1 MSFLSVQ
8 LKTIRIQ
15 TAAILALAAPW
26 AVPGGAREP
35 APAFQSPSV
44 LLITIDTLRA
54 DHVGCY
60 GDARVETP
68 AIDGLAAEGRRFENA
83 YAQAPIT
90 LPSHAVILTGTYPM
104 FNGVRDFT
112 SPGLPANIP
121 TLAEKLRR
129 KGYRTAAFV
138 SSYALNSVWGLN
150 RGFDVYDDNLG
161 LEPGRSNDIFL
172 VRRRGDRTV
181 DRLLA
186 WLNQQGSAPFFV
198 WLHLYD
204 PHSPYHPPEP
214 YLGKY
219 ASHPYDGEIAFD
231 DAQVGRVFARLKE
244 LHRFGAMAVLL
255 LSDHGESLGEHGE
268 DEHGFFIYNAT
279 LRVPLILKLPGDR
292 SQGNSQV
299 NSAATPHVILSAAR
313 DPRSSSAISENNGL
327 QGIFAPLRFAQ
338 NDNMGMS
345 RVITLPVGTVD
356 VAPTIAELCGISAA
370 ETRSFQGRSLLSA
383 LSFSSSED
391 ASVYAESYYPR
402 DSFGWHELRGLLD
415 AHFAYIDAPRPE
427 LYDLQHDPEERHNL
441 APANASLAAS
451 LRDRLE
457 EVERRYAGRAPSTP
471 ATPDPETVERLRSL
485 GYVSFESS
493 AATQND
499 PHRADPKDK
508 IETLHRILRASD
520 LRRLGKYSEAEELLA
535 ALEKTEPTLYVV
547 PFERGENFLAWS
559 KPQQALP
566 EFGKA
571 LSLNPTFDQALL
583 GLGRAHFLL
592 GQDKPAAESLELALH
607 MNPRDFLARLAL
619 AKVYWRQNLPAKA
632 EPELAQVVKEHP
644 DVPEGHADYAIVLVT
659 LRKYREAMP
668 HFERA
673 LAAGYRDPALYNY
686 LGISY
691 GEMGEQ
697 EKAREAYKQAVAL
710 DPNYAAAYLNLA
722 LLSRKQNQPEEA
734 RQYFQKTCQL
744 STTLCRQY
752 AEQFPQ

>member
-1 MSFLSVQ
+1 MASSCAQPKAGRWIGGRL
-8 LKTIRIQ
+8 
-15 TAAILALAAPW
+15 LALAMLVAL
-26 AVPGGAREP
+26 GGLAAITRGGTANP
-35 APAFQSPSV
+35 AAPASSPSV
-44 LLITIDTLRA
+44 FLITIDTLRA
-54 DHVGCY
+54 DHIGCY
-60 GDARVETP
+60 GDGGVETP
-68 AIDGLAAEGRRFENA
+68 VMDGLAAAGVRFENA

-112 SPGLPANIP
+112 SPGLPLNIP
-121 TLAEKLRR
+121 TLAEMLRR

-138 SSYALNSVWGLN
+138 SSYALNSMWGLN

-172 VRRRGDRTV
+172 VERRGDHTV

-186 WLNQQGSAPFFV
+186 WLNRQGTTPFFV

-204 PHSPYHPPEP
+204 PHSPYRPPEP
-214 YLGKY
+214 YLSRY

-231 DAQVGRVFARLKE
+231 DAQVGRVFTRLKE
-244 LHRFGAMAVLL
+244 LHRFDSMAVLL

-279 LRVPLILKLPGDR
+279 LRVPLIVKLPEGSPHGSSGLGTRD
-292 SQGNSQV
+292 SG
-299 NSAATPHVILSAAR
+299 TPDANKSPFPVSRAPVSRAIAR
-313 DPRSSSAISENNGL
+313 
-327 QGIFAPLRFAQ
+327 
-338 NDNMGMS
+338 
-345 RVITLPVGTVD
+345 PVGTVD
-356 VAPTIAELCGISAA
+356 VAPTIAQLCGIPSA
-370 ETRSFQGRSLLSA
+370 ETRSFQGRSLLPAVSPAPSA
-383 LSFSSSED
+383 ED

-402 DSFGWHELRGLLD
+402 DSFGWHELRGLLNSR
-415 AHFAYIDAPRPE
+415 FAFIDAPRPE

-451 LRDRLE
+451 LRERLE
-457 EVERRYAGRAPSTP
+457 EVERRYAGRAPLTP

-485 GYVSFESS
+485 GYVGFESS

-499 PHRADPKDK
+499 SHRADPKDK
-508 IETLHRILRASD
+508 IATLHRILRASD
-520 LRRLGKYSEAEELLA
+520 LRRLGKYAEAEELLA
-535 ALEKTEPTLYVV
+535 ALNKTEPALYVV
-547 PFERGENFLAWS
+547 PFERGENFLAWA

-571 LSLNPTFDQALL
+571 LSLNPSFDQALL
-583 GLGRAHFLL
+583 GLGRAHFML

-607 MNPRDFLARLAL
+607 MNPRNFLARLAL

-644 DVPEGHADYAIVLVT
+644 ELTEGHADYAVILT
-659 LRKYREAMP
+659 KLGKYREAMP

-673 LAAGYRDPALYNY
+673 LAADYRDPVLYNY

-697 EKAREAYKQAVAL
+697 EKAREAYQQAVAL
-710 DPNYAAAYLNLA
+710 NPGYAAAYLNLA
-722 LLSRKQNQPEEA
+722 LLSRKQNQLEEA
-734 RQYFQKTCQL
+734 RQYFQETCQL
-744 STTLCRQY
+744 SAALCHQY
-752 AEQFPQ
+752 AAQFPKP